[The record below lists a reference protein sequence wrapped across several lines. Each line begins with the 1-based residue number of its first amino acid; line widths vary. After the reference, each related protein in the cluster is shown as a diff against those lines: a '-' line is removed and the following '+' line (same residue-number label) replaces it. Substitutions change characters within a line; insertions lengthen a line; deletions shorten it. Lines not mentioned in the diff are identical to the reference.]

1 MSAKILAFPKEL
13 VGVEA
18 VERARTMLAQAR
30 DLRDVADMRDKA
42 SAMAHYARA
51 RAAGSEAHA
60 DAWEIVQLATRRL
73 GELTVSIPKS
83 PAGRKSNLSAGEQ
96 IPAKPKHETIAELG
110 LTRPQVARAEQL
122 AALPE
127 PEFRKRV
134 EAGRV
139 RITKQTEPDSVLAT
153 SSSSAYD
160 GDEYCTPEA
169 YVVAARKV
177 LGGRIELDPAS
188 NAFAQ
193 NTVRAERFYTKHDSG
208 LGVPWKARTL
218 WLNPPFSRRLITEFA
233 SKVVAERKRFG
244 AGIVLTN
251 CDPSAA
257 WWQALGSLSDAM
269 CAPDHRIA
277 FELAGKRIAGNLYP
291 QTFFYFGG
299 RVRAFFDCFSPFGLV
314 SQPMRGKK

>member
-1 MSAKILAFPKEL
+1 MTAKILAFPKEL

-18 VERARTMLAQAR
+18 VERARTMLAQAK
-30 DLRDVADMRDKA
+30 DLRDIADMRDKA

-60 DAWEIVQLATRRL
+60 DAWEIMQLATRRI
-73 GELTVSIPKS
+73 GELTAAMPKS
-83 PAGRKSNLSAGEQ
+83 KGGRPKTSPLSGEVFKGEATAAIGFTSQ
-96 IPAKPKHETIAELG
+96 
-110 LTRPQVARAEQL
+110 QVSRAEKL

-127 PEFRKRV
+127 AEFRERV
-134 EAGRV
+134 AAGRV
-139 RITKQTEPDSVLAT
+139 RIAKQAEPDSVLAT
-153 SSSSAYD
+153 SSSSGYD

-193 NTVRAERFYTKHDSG
+193 NTVRADRFYTKHDSG

-233 SKVVAERKRFG
+233 SKVVAERNAKHFL
-244 AGIVLTN
+244 AGVVLTN
-251 CDPSAA
+251 SDPSTA
-257 WWQALGSLSDAM
+257 WWQGLGALSDAM
-269 CAPDHRIA
+269 CSPDHRIA
-277 FELAGKRIAGNLYP
+277 FELAGKRVPGNLYP
-291 QTFFYFGG
+291 QTFFYFGA

-314 SQPMRGKK
+314 SIPMKGRP